1 MLKQILR
8 LRWWLLAAALL
19 CIAGVWLLGRMA
31 LTQQRE
37 AFETDARIMHRV
49 LSQRVVQHDAMLA
62 TVSLLQAGQG
72 AEREQRLASVYPQI
86 LAMERRDA
94 GGTWRDARYAD
105 AEAQSR
111 KLQRP
116 VLALADFDQGRYVM
130 VLAGQPAS
138 HAMTVG
144 LRQMLPW
151 AEWPTNPETSP
162 IRVELRLDK
171 QVMVL
176 QRGRQIP
183 WGRHFSF
190 SKHLAADSQPFEVYA
205 ERIVGWLQLP
215 WGWMAG
221 WCALVIAGCVAT
233 YQLRTQREQR
243 RRAEELL
250 RLGQVARLNT
260 LGELAAGMA
269 HELNQPLT
277 AVLANTQAARR
288 LLDDDEPEL
297 DTARTAMG
305 KAAEQAQRA
314 AEVVG
319 RLRRVVE
326 RPEAG
331 AERVAVDLVQVAR
344 QVLYLLEPEAHK
356 RSVAVALEGDASRV
370 VLAEPVALEQVVHN
384 LVMNALQALEK
395 VPPAQR
401 TLSLHISSDNKQGV
415 LRVADS
421 GPGIAPE
428 VLPRLFEPFFSTRE
442 GGLGLGLS
450 LCETLA
456 AGMGGELRAAN
467 RTPQGAEFTLRLP
480 EAST

>member
-1 MLKQILR
+1 MLKRLIR
-8 LRWWLLAAALL
+8 LRWWLLSGALL
-19 CIAGVWLLGRMA
+19 CIAGVWLLGRIA

-49 LSQRVVQHDAMLA
+49 LSQRVVQHDAILA
-62 TVSLLQAGQG
+62 TVSLLQAEQG
-72 AEREQRLASVYPQI
+72 SEREQRLSALYPQI
-86 LAMERRDA
+86 LGMQRRAA
-94 GGTWRDARYAD
+94 GEAWSDARLTAAEARSRELRRPELAYAD
-105 AEAQSR
+105 FA
-111 KLQRP
+111 
-116 VLALADFDQGRYVM
+116 QGRYVL

-144 LRQMLPW
+144 LREMLPW
-151 AEWPTNPETSP
+151 AEWPTDPKASP
-162 IRVELRLDK
+162 VRVLLRHDAQTL
-171 QVMVL
+171 VL
-176 QRGRQIP
+176 QEGRYLP
-183 WGRHFSF
+183 WGKGFSF

-221 WCALVIAGCVAT
+221 WCALVVAGCVAA
-233 YQLRTQREQR
+233 YQLRTQRAQR
-243 RRAEELL
+243 LRAEELL

-297 DTARTAMG
+297 DTARSAMG

-356 RSVAVALEGDASRV
+356 RSVAVTLEGDASRV
-370 VLAEPVALEQVVHN
+370 VLAEPVALEQVIHN

-395 VPPAQR
+395 VPTAQR
-401 TLSLHISSDNKQGV
+401 ALTLHISHDNRQGV
-415 LRVADS
+415 LRVADC

-442 GGLGLGLS
+442 DGLGLGLS

-467 RTPQGAEFTLRLP
+467 RVPQGAEFTLRLP